1 MEITIQNKE
10 IYRALNKYATDPNDI
25 SNNASLAKHYFKIK
39 EYGSAISFLNRINE
53 FAGDSDETYESLILI
68 AECCEQLEER
78 THQIKT
84 SLAQAIAIDPDRP
97 EAYYKLYSVC
107 EKEGEHRQ
115 AYSWICTGL
124 KKLSNKKNVTGLIG
138 DGVEDWMYTFHKA
151 RASWWMWRMEECK
164 NLFYELYTNPEVKKY
179 HEYYQSVFNNLKN
192 IGWPEGK
199 DPRFAL
205 KGVERRNDYTVE
217 EKLKGFPKI
226 TYLTVGGPRETALLE
241 QCKKIGVEAIP
252 HKVPRV
258 DLNQPFP
265 AQIDG
270 NILEY
275 LPTHDNNYKRA
286 LDVLCSHIDM
296 LENWVENSRE
306 DEQWRIFGEDDLS
319 LELADKWDFV
329 WGDFIKALPEDCGVV
344 QLLNIRYDSF
354 TIEFSKW
361 DIWDW
366 AAGAYLMNKDYAKR
380 LVKEY
385 KKGEKHYNLVVPPP
399 YHNSIPET
407 FLYREDWGMAY
418 KLSCIVEQI
427 DEEAL
432 STSQSGAQ
440 PGGNEHHKT
449 SRDTIVEMW
458 ENKYK

>member
-241 QCKKIGVEAIP
+241 Q
-252 HKVPRV
+252 
-258 DLNQPFP
+258 
-265 AQIDG
+265 
-270 NILEY
+270 
-275 LPTHDNNYKRA
+275 
-286 LDVLCSHIDM
+286 
-296 LENWVENSRE
+296 
-306 DEQWRIFGEDDLS
+306 
-319 LELADKWDFV
+319 
-329 WGDFIKALPEDCGVV
+329 
-344 QLLNIRYDSF
+344 
-354 TIEFSKW
+354 
-361 DIWDW
+361 
-366 AAGAYLMNKDYAKR
+366 
-380 LVKEY
+380 
-385 KKGEKHYNLVVPPP
+385 
-399 YHNSIPET
+399 
-407 FLYREDWGMAY
+407 
-418 KLSCIVEQI
+418 
-427 DEEAL
+427 
-432 STSQSGAQ
+432 
-440 PGGNEHHKT
+440 
-449 SRDTIVEMW
+449 
-458 ENKYK
+458 